1 MRSTAL
7 HIQHRS
13 RQRGVAIIEFALIL
27 PFLLLLS
34 FITFEFGRALYQ
46 YNVLVK
52 SARDSARYLSM
63 QTPGPGPAIAVSK
76 NLLIYGNLD
85 GTGTPQVVG
94 LAFDQA
100 MNPAWALKGSDP
112 VINTVTVRLAGCGT
126 SAPPCYKFT
135 PLISS
140 AFGLTFAEINFA
152 DITATM
158 RAPL

>member
-1 MRSTAL
+1 MRITA
-7 HIQHRS
+7 HPMHRS

-63 QTPGPGPAIAVSK
+63 QTPGPGPSVAVSK
-76 NLLIYGNLD
+76 NLLVYGSLD
-85 GTGTPQVVG
+85 AGTPQVVG

-100 MNPAWALKGSDP
+100 MDPVWALKGSDP

-126 SAPPCYKFT
+126 TAPPCYKFT

-140 AFGLTFAEINFA
+140 AFGLTFADINFA

>member
-1 MRSTAL
+1 MRSIPAG
-7 HIQHRS
+7 HRGH
-13 RQRGVAIIEFALIL
+13 QRGVAIIEFALIL
-27 PFLLLLS
+27 PLLLLLS

-52 SARDSARYLSM
+52 SARDSVRYLSM
-63 QTPGPGPAIAVSK
+63 QTPGQGVTVSK
-76 NLLIYGNLD
+76 NLLIYGSLD
-85 GTGTPQVVG
+85 EGTPQVVG

-100 MNPAWALKGSDP
+100 KDPVWALKGSDP
-112 VINTVTVRLAGCGT
+112 VINTVTVRLAGCGN
-126 SAPPCYKFT
+126 SDPPCYKFT

-152 DITATM
+152 DVTATM

>member
-1 MRSTAL
+1 MRTAPAT
-7 HIQHRS
+7 HPRD
-13 RQRGVAIIEFALIL
+13 QRGVAIIEFALIL
-27 PFLLLLS
+27 PLLLLLS

-52 SARDSARYLSM
+52 SARDAVRYLSM
-63 QTPGPGPAIAVSK
+63 QTPGQGSAVAK
-76 NLLIYGNLD
+76 NLIVYGNLA

-94 LAFDQA
+94 LTLSQA
-100 MNPAWALKGSDP
+100 KDPVWTLAGSDP
-112 VINTVTVRLAGCGT
+112 VINTVTVRLAGCGD
-126 SAPPCYKFT
+126 SAPPCYKST

-140 AFGLTFAEINFA
+140 AFGLTFADINFA

>member
-1 MRSTAL
+1 MRSISAG
-7 HIQHRS
+7 HRGH
-13 RQRGVAIIEFALIL
+13 QRGVAIIEFALIL
-27 PFLLLLS
+27 PLLLLLS

-52 SARDSARYLSM
+52 STRDSVRYLSM
-63 QTPGPGPAIAVSK
+63 QTPGQGVAVSK
-76 NLLIYGNLD
+76 NLLIYGSLD
-85 GTGTPQVVG
+85 EGTPQVVG

-100 MNPAWALKGSDP
+100 KEPVWALKGSDP
-112 VINTVTVRLAGCGT
+112 VINTVTVGLAGCGT

-140 AFGLTFAEINFA
+140 AFGLTFADINFA

>member
-1 MRSTAL
+1 MRNNPPR
-7 HIQHRS
+7 HRH
-13 RQRGVAIIEFALIL
+13 QRGVAIIEFALIL
-27 PFLLLLS
+27 PLLLLLS

-52 SARDSARYLSM
+52 SARDAVRYLSM
-63 QTPGPGPAIAVSK
+63 QTPGQGAAVST
-76 NLLIYGNLD
+76 NLMVYGNLA

-94 LAFDQA
+94 LA
-100 MNPAWALKGSDP
+100 PAQVMAPVWTLAGSSP
-112 VINTVTVRLAGCGT
+112 VINTVTVRLAGCGD

-140 AFGLTFAEINFA
+140 AFGLTFAEVNFA